1 MLLTVALAALTLVAF
16 AANSVLCRLALG
28 GGAIDAASFT
38 TIRVA
43 SGAAMLLL
51 VSRLTRTR
59 GSGLGGN
66 WGSAVVLFLYALPF
80 AFAYT
85 TLSTGTGAL
94 ILFGCVQATMMI
106 AALRAGERPTL
117 LEWAGLAAAI
127 AGLVYLVSPGL
138 SAPDP
143 PGAALMGIAGVSWGL
158 YSLRGRGSSDPVGTT
173 TGNFLRA
180 TPLVALAGA
189 SLWPASVVSWRG
201 ATLALVSGA
210 VTSGLGYVI
219 WYRTLRRITATRAAI
234 VQLPV
239 PLLTAIG
246 GVIVLSE
253 SVSTRLVVAAVLI
266 LGGVGLAI
274 ASRTTRS

>member
-1 MLLTVALAALTLVAF
+1 VLLTVALAALTLIAF

>member
-1 MLLTVALAALTLVAF
+1 VLLTVALAALTLVAF

>member
-1 MLLTVALAALTLVAF
+1 MLLTVALAALTLIAF

>member
-1 MLLTVALAALTLVAF
+1 
-16 AANSVLCRLALG
+16 
-28 GGAIDAASFT
+28 
-38 TIRVA
+38 
-43 SGAAMLLL
+43 MLLL

-59 GSGLGGN
+59 GGLGGN
-66 WGSAVVLFLYALPF
+66 WGSAAVLFLYALPF

-94 ILFGCVQATMMI
+94 ILFGCVQATMMA
-106 AALRAGERPTL
+106 AALRAGERPSP

-143 PGAALMGIAGVSWGL
+143 LGATLMGIAGVSWGL

-173 TGNFLRA
+173 TGNFVRA

-201 ATLALVSGA
+201 VTLALVSGA

-219 WYRTLRRITATRAAI
+219 WYRTLRRLTATRAAI

-274 ASRTTRS
+274 ASRTTRG